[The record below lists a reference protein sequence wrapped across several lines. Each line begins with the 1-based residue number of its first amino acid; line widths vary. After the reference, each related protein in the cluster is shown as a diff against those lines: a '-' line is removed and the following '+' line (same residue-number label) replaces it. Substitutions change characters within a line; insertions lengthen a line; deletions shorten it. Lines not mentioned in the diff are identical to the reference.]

1 MATTDSLLEET
12 EEKMMTAME
21 ALEQDFLGFRTG
33 KASTSLVDGINVD
46 YYGTTT
52 RLKEIAGITTPEA
65 RLIVIQPW
73 DKGAIPEIVKAIQNS
88 NVGIT
93 PMSDGRVIRL
103 PIPELSEE
111 RRQDLAKQVKKRA
124 EEGRIEIRNHR
135 REANEAAKKAQKDA
149 AIAEDKLHELLDG
162 IQKLTDEYV
171 KQLNDTT
178 EAKEQE
184 ILTV

>member
-1 MATTDSLLEET
+1 
-12 EEKMMTAME
+12 
-21 ALEQDFLGFRTG
+21 
-33 KASTSLVDGINVD
+33 
-46 YYGTTT
+46 
-52 RLKEIAGITTPEA
+52 
-65 RLIVIQPW
+65 
-73 DKGAIPEIVKAIQNS
+73 
-88 NVGIT
+88 
-93 PMSDGRVIRL
+93 MSDGRVIRL